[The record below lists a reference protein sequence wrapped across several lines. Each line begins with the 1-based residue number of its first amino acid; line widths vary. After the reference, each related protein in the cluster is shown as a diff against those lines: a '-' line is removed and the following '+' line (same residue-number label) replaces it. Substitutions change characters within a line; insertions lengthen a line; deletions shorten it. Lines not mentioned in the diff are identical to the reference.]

1 MNTKDQVQIRKLKEQ
16 DIPDLLNV
24 INGAFADYIVP
35 YQLNTEQLQ
44 FKMASENIL
53 LEWSVGVFEAEKP
66 VAFIMHGV
74 RIADGKTVVYNAGTG
89 VLPEYRGQGLVGKMY
104 DYIQPFFEENKV
116 NQLVLEVLESN
127 QSAIRAY
134 EKNGFAIRRKL
145 LCFGGELKSAS
156 HSNTATIKPLED
168 LLWEDFR
175 SFWDISPSWQSAI
188 PSMYIAKPNA
198 LGAFIDAELVGY
210 VLFNPANKRIYQ
222 IAVSPKHRRK
232 SIGTQLLTAVQL
244 QMSCEE
250 VKLNNMDEEAENLK
264 LFLEK
269 QGLRN
274 HINQFEMLKSL

>member
-1 MNTKDQVQIRKLKEQ
+1 MQIRKLTQQ

-35 YQLNTEQLQ
+35 YQLNTEQLK

-89 VLPEYRGQGLVGKMY
+89 VVPEYRGQGLVGKMY

-116 NQLVLEVLESN
+116 NQLVLEVLECN

-145 LCFGGELKSAS
+145 LCFGGELKPTS
-156 HSNTATIKPLED
+156 HSNTATIKPLQD
-168 LLWEDFR
+168 FIWEDFR

-188 PSMYIAKPNA
+188 PSMDITKPNA
-198 LGAFIDAELVGY
+198 FGAFIDAELVGY

-222 IAVSPKHRRK
+222 IAVAPKHRRK

-244 QMSCEE
+244 QMSGEE

-269 QGLRN
+269 QGLSN
-274 HINQFEMLKSL
+274 HISQFEMLKSL

>member
-1 MNTKDQVQIRKLKEQ
+1 MQIRKLTQQ

-89 VLPEYRGQGLVGKMY
+89 VLPEYRGQGWVGKMY

-116 NQLVLEVLESN
+116 NQLVLEVLECN

-134 EKNGFAIRRKL
+134 QKNGFAIRRKL
-145 LCFGGELKSAS
+145 LCFGGELKPTS
-156 HSNTATIKPLED
+156 HSNTATIKPLQD
-168 LLWEDFR
+168 FIWEDFR

-188 PSMYIAKPNA
+188 PSMDITKPNA
-198 LGAFIDAELVGY
+198 FGAFIDAELVGY

-222 IAVSPKHRRK
+222 IAVAPKHRRK

-244 QMSCEE
+244 QMSGEE

-269 QGLRN
+269 QGLSN